1 MNDLA
6 KNLIEYRKKAKLTQP
21 ELANK
26 SGVSQQSISV
36 YEKGERK
43 PKYPTLSKLSK
54 ALNCHPD
61 DLDPYYQYNDIH
73 YTNNPK
79 DCPLPE
85 NHKCPLSKNASELYF
100 YVPAIKELEG
110 LNNDELF
117 KVISLIKKIKEGN
130 SEEERKKL
138 SEEEKRGLANTA

>member
-6 KNLIEYRKKAKLTQP
+6 KNLVEYRKKAKLTQP
-21 ELANK
+21 ELASK

-61 DLDPYYQYNDIH
+61 DLDPYYQYSDIH
-73 YTNNPK
+73 YSNRQK
-79 DCPLPE
+79 ECPLPE
-85 NHKCPLSKNASELYF
+85 NHKCPLAKNASELYF
-100 YVPAIKELEG
+100 YIPAIKELEG
-110 LNNDELF
+110 LSNDELF
-117 KVISLIKKIKEGN
+117 KVISHIKKIKEGV
-130 SEEERKKL
+130 EDDRKKL
-138 SEEEKRGLANTA
+138 GEEEGECRANTA